1 MLHDANPDRSR
12 RAAMFVDYEN
22 LYSVLTSQSAK
33 DTKTGAYAAEILDEV
48 RRYLEEGDDTPTV
61 YGRAYGPFDV
71 LLDTED
77 SGVPSRLHRH
87 GIEPTYVPA
96 AMQGNTSELRLT
108 IEVTRFLAE
117 RPDVQTLV
125 LVTGDRPFLPLVRAI
140 REQGRRAL
148 VAAVNPPQTDRYDE
162 SDLYLDARNLL
173 SKESREDLLA
183 NAPESARGPDA
194 APTAQ
199 RYDELSSA
207 AARRAIAITEEHFGQ
222 YEEVYLTPLLRKL
235 SDILGPDHDP
245 KALVSELEAAG
256 AVRLEKRSGYPYD
269 YTVLIVHD
277 NHPDV
282 RSVHEDA
289 SAAQTDAA
297 APTEDSTEAS
307 PPAEDE
313 ATSEESPPAEEA
325 ASAAETAPTDTVS
338 EPASAE
344 EAYEP
349 YDYDEF
355 AMDDALS
362 SDEEAPSAAS
372 EEAVPSGRV
381 DGSED
386 DPDAAEDRE

>member
-1 MLHDANPDRSR
+1 
-12 RAAMFVDYEN
+12 MFVDYEN

-77 SGVPSRLHRH
+77 SGVPSHLHRL

-117 RPDVQTLV
+117 RADVQTVV

-183 NAPESARGPDA
+183 NAPESAPGQNAGA
-194 APTAQ
+194 APTAR
-199 RYDELSSA
+199 RYDELSNP
-207 AARRAIAITEEHFGQ
+207 AARRAIAIAEEHFGQ

-282 RSVHEDA
+282 QSVHDDAPAAQADAADA
-289 SAAQTDAA
+289 S
-297 APTEDSTEAS
+297 
-307 PPAEDE
+307 EDE
-313 ATSEESPPAEEA
+313 ARA
-325 ASAAETAPTDTVS
+325 DTVS
-338 EPASAE
+338 EPPASE
-344 EAYEP
+344 ETYEP
-349 YDYDEF
+349 YDHDEF
-355 AMDDALS
+355 AIDDALS
-362 SDEEAPSAAS
+362 SDEEASAPAS
-372 EEAVPSGRV
+372 DEAVASGRV
-381 DGSED
+381 DGTD
-386 DPDAAEDRE
+386 DTPTEDRE